1 MDWVFRYPFT
11 SAFPTKQALEW
22 FYSLVSKCE
31 FHDLRYSVNFFLL
44 YNLFTHFGRR
54 CFAADT
60 FRFPSLY
67 VTESKLN
74 FSQEEKT

>member
-44 YNLFTHFGRR
+44 YNLLTHFGRR
-54 CFAADT
+54 CP
-60 FRFPSLY
+60 RHELIPISL
-67 VTESKLN
+67 TARN
-74 FSQEEKT
+74 